1 MLLLDVKCSPVNVNY
16 ARNREGRTTVKNTD
30 EVSTESELEVKNVK
44 SLLVYLVLLLLFWSM
59 Q

>member
-30 EVSTESELEVKNVK
+30 EVEITMKGNDRKLD
-44 SLLVYLVLLLLFWSM
+44 
-59 Q
+59 